1 MQSNTAPQS
10 TAQQII
16 RAAVAAAG
24 GNLKAGA
31 ALGISSAAI
40 SGWTSIGSIPA
51 SRILPLCELGGNV
64 ITPLQILDVL
74 ARCRRETAPVRRV
87 CERPLPLP
95 LPAPVGEEAEKAAS

>member
-64 ITPLQILDVL
+64 ITPFQILDVL

-87 CERPLPLP
+87 CERTLP